1 MSSGDK
7 KRLIKEIQALE
18 RKLQS
23 AVAEHEAAGRDI
35 GAWKDQWKEAV
46 AGFGL
51 KGDALPAEA
60 TDVIEKLRQLFGKQG
75 EVDKLQIRIQAIDKD
90 AETFR
95 EQVGGIVANIAPEL
109 VDQSVEDAVI
119 RLNALLSENR
129 SRQSRRQQIEEQLQ
143 QAKQDIQD
151 SEAVIQTMTE
161 RLRGLCVE
169 ARRDSP
175 AELEEAER
183 RSAE

>member
-1 MSSGDK
+1 M
-7 KRLIKEIQALE
+7 
-18 RKLQS
+18 
-23 AVAEHEAAGRDI
+23 
-35 GAWKDQWKEAV
+35 
-46 AGFGL
+46 
-51 KGDALPAEA
+51 
-60 TDVIEKLRQLFGKQG
+60 FGKQG